1 MTGLTRRRS
10 FWILYAIAS
19 AAALFIAVRLFPLAI
34 PIVNLDIKISRDEA
48 IAAARTLAT
57 RLHLTP
63 EGARVVARFAHDA
76 TAQNYIELE
85 GGGKRAFAA
94 LTQGDRYSPYWWE
107 VRLFT
112 LGTIDETIVRLKPD
126 GTASGFARRRSAPAA
141 RT

>member
-1 MTGLTRRRS
+1 MTGITRHRS

-19 AAALFIAVRLFPLAI
+19 AAALFVAVRLFPLAI

-48 IAAARTLAT
+48 IAAARTLAM

-85 GGGKRAFAA
+85 GGG
-94 LTQGDRYSPYWWE
+94 
-107 VRLFT
+107 
-112 LGTIDETIVRLKPD
+112 
-126 GTASGFARRRSAPAA
+126 
-141 RT
+141 